1 MTNSNQN
8 IAMEHDQYL
17 NLKDF
22 ITFTLRDYINNIGT
36 EKDTQESY
44 LSIFDS
50 IQDYKYKV
58 ERQEFKKFLT
68 EIQIVFSTQNKN
80 YYRKNAGKFLLEII
94 KIRSSIEFIIG
105 RWNDYQ
111 AEKYN
116 NLEEIPIQEEE
127 IENIK
132 NSCFFLF
139 VF

>member
-58 ERQEFKKFLT
+58 ERQ
-68 EIQIVFSTQNKN
+68 
-80 YYRKNAGKFLLEII
+80 
-94 KIRSSIEFIIG
+94 
-105 RWNDYQ
+105 
-111 AEKYN
+111 
-116 NLEEIPIQEEE
+116 
-127 IENIK
+127 
-132 NSCFFLF
+132 
-139 VF
+139 